1 VTARNPIAGTL
12 LLTLGLLTFG
22 VGIYFVGIRPPLL
35 SEDIV
40 FTGVA
45 PDVLPQKFH
54 DWLGIVFA
62 TWGGF
67 TIGFALVL
75 SGMGASLV
83 TGRWAWIRWTT
94 ALALVVAFG
103 RFLASN
109 VILASDFLW
118 FIAILFLLSLAAT
131 GSLAWGNIK
140 KRSDH
145 TQPIGD

>member
-1 VTARNPIAGTL
+1 MARDPIAGTP

-35 SEDIV
+35 SGDIV

-45 PDVLPQKFH
+45 PDALPQKVR

-103 RFLASN
+103 RYFASN
-109 VILASDFLW
+109 IIIESDFLW
-118 FIAILFLLSLAAT
+118 FIALLFVLSLAAA
-131 GSLAWGNIK
+131 GSLALGNERK
-140 KRSDH
+140 KIS
-145 TQPIGD
+145 TTGNQ